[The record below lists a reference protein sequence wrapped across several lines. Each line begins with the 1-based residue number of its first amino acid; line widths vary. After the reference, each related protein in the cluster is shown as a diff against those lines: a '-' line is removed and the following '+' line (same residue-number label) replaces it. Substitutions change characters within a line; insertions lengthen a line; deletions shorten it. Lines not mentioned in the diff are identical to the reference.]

1 MMENA
6 LFVEWSPKGVMGAPV
21 DDEEPQWR
29 CAMNSREAPN
39 GRGSSPM
46 DKAPEVMADGVPV
59 GHGEYPIYGEESQWM
74 MESPQM
80 DDVGPRDDRE
90 PQWMGNHSG

>member
-29 CAMNSREAPN
+29 QEM
-39 GRGSSPM
+39 M
-46 DKAPEVMADGVPV
+46 VDGVPV
-59 GHGEYPIYGEESQWM
+59 DDGEYPIFGEESQWM
-74 MESPQM
+74 IESPQ
-80 DDVGPRDDRE
+80 
-90 PQWMGNHSG
+90 